1 MISAR
6 YLIRRLALAVVV
18 LGGILVVTFVISRM
32 IPTSPER
39 LYAGPRATN
48 ETLIAVRE
56 QLGLDRPLH
65 VQFVSYVAGL
75 LQGDLGES
83 ILTKRPILRDIMT
96 FLPATLELVI
106 VAMLIASVLGIGAG
120 VIAGAYRG
128 GAFDRVSRT
137 FSIAS
142 VSFPVFWLALLMQL
156 LFFGALGW
164 LPIGGRLDLSIELAT
179 PIERVTGF
187 YLIDAALAGNW
198 VAWRNSLSHLIMPVI
213 AVAILPF
220 ALSFRITRASMIE
233 AVNEDYITAARAAG
247 IPERRVLFR
256 LALKNASIPTLT
268 VVGMIFAYSITGAFL
283 VEIIFSWPGI
293 GKYMADAILR
303 GDFPV
308 VLAVTL
314 IVTVIYI
321 GANLVVDLTQASL
334 DPRIRLE

>member
-1 MISAR
+1 MVNGR
-6 YLIRRLALAVVV
+6 YLIRRLALAFVV
-18 LGGILVVTFVISRM
+18 LAGILVITFVISRM

-48 ETLIAVRE
+48 ETLMAVRE
-56 QLGLDRPLH
+56 KLGLDRPLSL
-65 VQFVSYVAGL
+65 QFLSYVGGL
-75 LQGDLGES
+75 LKGDLGES
-83 ILTKRPILRDIMT
+83 IQTKRPILQDIKS

-106 VAMLIASVLGIGAG
+106 VAMLISSVLGIAAG
-120 VIAGAYRG
+120 VLAGAYRG
-128 GAFDRVSRT
+128 GTFDRISRT
-137 FSIAS
+137 TSIAGA
-142 VSFPVFWLALLMQL
+142 SFPVFWLALLMQL

-164 LPIGGRLDLSIELAT
+164 LPIGGRLDLSIELT
-179 PIERVTGF
+179 NPVDRVTGF
-187 YLIDAALAGNW
+187 LLIDAALDGNW
-198 VAWRNSLSHLIMPVI
+198 AAWSNAVWHLIMPVI

-220 ALSFRITRASMIE
+220 ALTFRITRASMIE
-233 AVNEDYITAARAAG
+233 AVNEEYVTAARAAG
-247 IPERRVLFR
+247 IPEHRVLFR

-268 VVGMIFAYSITGAFL
+268 VIGLIFAYSITGAFL

-321 GANLVVDLTQASL
+321 TANLVVDLAQAGL